1 MPEAEAELACGFN
14 IEYSSMKFALFF
26 MAEYAHLVAVC
37 AIATTLFLGGW
48 DGPFNLPPSLSWIW
62 FAAKTGILVYFFIWE
77 RGTFPRL
84 RYDQIMRFGW
94 KFLLPLALANI
105 VVTGLYMVL
114 RGM

>member
-1 MPEAEAELACGFN
+1 
-14 IEYSSMKFALFF
+14 
-26 MAEYAHLVAVC
+26 V
-37 AIATTLFLGGW
+37 
-48 DGPFNLPPSLSWIW
+48 
-62 FAAKTGILVYFFIWE
+62 KTGILVYCFIWE

-105 VVTGLYMVL
+105 VVTGLYMIW